1 MNVKVNF
8 TNEIG
13 KIKPQHCVNNGP
25 LVGISAQ
32 KRSNFDTYKAA
43 RIPYARTHDA
53 SEWIDYGGEFVV
65 DIHSIFRDFDAN
77 PYDPSSY
84 AFAVTDL
91 YVQRIQEAGTETFYR
106 LGERIEHQVMKHRTI
121 VPKDFK
127 KWSIICEHI
136 IRHYNLGWANGF
148 HYNIKYWEI
157 WNEPDLDKENVPS
170 HLRKCW
176 SGTDAQFYEFY
187 ETAAVHL
194 KKCFPDLMI
203 GGPAIAHNTGEWL
216 DKFLAHMTENG
227 KKVPIDFFSWHWYGS
242 NPKKIVDRAKIVR
255 EKLDKAGYADA
266 ESHLNE
272 WNYVKS
278 WGDEWINCILTMI
291 SLKGSAFNVACM
303 CEGQKAGIDMMMYY
317 DASPCAMNGLWDFYT
332 WYPIKGYYSIYAFAD
347 IYELGTE
354 VRTESDDNDI
364 YVVGAKDENGKKAVI
379 ISYYTDE
386 NDREEKIVNVNMEG
400 YDGEV
405 TDIYTVDADH
415 DYTVTDTQTSNTVT
429 ITMKPNTFVVLK
441 NR

>member
-1 MNVKVNF
+1 
-8 TNEIG
+8 
-13 KIKPQHCVNNGP
+13 
-25 LVGISAQ
+25 
-32 KRSNFDTYKAA
+32 
-43 RIPYARTHDA
+43 
-53 SEWIDYGGEFVV
+53 
-65 DIHSIFRDFDAN
+65 
-77 PYDPSSY
+77 
-84 AFAVTDL
+84 
-91 YVQRIQEAGTETFYR
+91 
-106 LGERIEHQVMKHRTI
+106 
-121 VPKDFK
+121 
-127 KWSIICEHI
+127 
-136 IRHYNLGWANGF
+136 
-148 HYNIKYWEI
+148 
-157 WNEPDLDKENVPS
+157 
-170 HLRKCW
+170 
-176 SGTDAQFYEFY
+176 
-187 ETAAVHL
+187 
-194 KKCFPDLMI
+194 MI
-203 GGPAIAHNTGEWL
+203 
-216 DKFLAHMTENG
+216 ENG
-227 KKVPIDFFSWHWYGS
+227 YE
-242 NPKKIVDRAKIVR
+242 N
-255 EKLDKAGYADA
+255 A
-266 ESHLNE
+266 ESILNE

-354 VRTESDDNDI
+354 IRTESDDNDI